1 MHIVA
6 ETALGS
12 LLRAETY
19 SLIHQVIV
27 GLADN
32 FGFRSFGYQYW
43 PGGPVY
49 GDEGFSG
56 VVQSNYPDA
65 WLQRYVDLDYYE
77 DDPIRLSG
85 LNWEGIMEWNLVP
98 RWTARQEQVMQDA
111 ARHGLKEGVISS
123 IQDSEGGRSQI
134 AFAGPAGEG
143 EMRLALEV
151 MQIVAP
157 TMAMCFRKAHKL
169 EEKLK
174 FLTERQRDVF
184 LLLHKGRR
192 REEVAHS
199 LSISLRQVDR
209 HISQVKKRVVTT

>member
-1 MHIVA
+1 MHRIA

-12 LLRAETY
+12 LLRVETY
-19 SLIHQVIV
+19 SQIHQVIV

-32 FGFRSFGYQYW
+32 LGFRSFGYQYW
-43 PGGPVY
+43 PGGPAY
-49 GDEGFSG
+49 GEEGFSG

-65 WLQRYVDLDYYE
+65 WLQRYVELDYYD
-77 DDPIRLSG
+77 DDPLRLYS
-85 LNWEGIMEWNLVP
+85 LNWEGVTEWGLVP

-111 ARHGLKEGVISS
+111 ARYGLEQGVIAG
-123 IQDSEGGRSQI
+123 IQEPNGGRKLIS
-134 AFAGPAGEG
+134 FAGPAGEG
-143 EMRLALEV
+143 NTRLALEV

-157 TMAMCFRKAHKL
+157 TMTMCFRKTHGL

-184 LLLHKGRR
+184 LLLRKGRR
-192 REEVAHS
+192 RDEIAHN

-209 HISQVKKRVVTT
+209 HISQLKNRADAT